1 MPTLIAVI
9 FLIVIII
16 FCFEMVQ
23 LAIRKE
29 NSRENAIEEEKQNLK
44 LEIIKK
50 DVKLK
55 ELDVSITEL
64 KDGKI

>member
-9 FLIVIII
+9 FLIAIII
-16 FCFEMVQ
+16 FCFEMVK

-44 LEIIKK
+44 LELIKK
-50 DVKLK
+50 DTNLK
-55 ELDVSITEL
+55 ELDVLINDL
-64 KDGKI
+64 KDGKF